1 MNSKNYQYYN
11 NKENYSGI
19 CVPKRKDAFSYLLKE
34 KFLSEFSTEEEKK
47 KVLYNLGIAQEF
59 NRIIQIINENADV
72 PDLEKFITLAQ
83 LIEKLQTVTEQFNTN
98 INSFK
103 EEVSDNVES
112 LNNDVE
118 SLKEEDIR
126 VDERLRLLEEGGFE
140 PKDSFKHK
148 LITTSSYHNL
158 DQYDRNTL
166 YLVVDSFNE
175 STSVYGDHFP
185 LILGGEITPSHFGDK
200 FPIVLDGE
208 LPSQE
213 STHFGDT
220 FPLTFG
226 NSNYYIGSKF
236 PIVFKQ

>member
-1 MNSKNYQYYN
+1 MNSKNYQYYS
-11 NKENYSGI
+11 NKENYGGI
-19 CVPKRKDAFSYLLKE
+19 CVPKRNNTFNYLLKE
-34 KFLSEFSTEEEKK
+34 KFLSEFSTEEERK

-59 NRIIQIINENADV
+59 NKIIQIIDENADV

-83 LIEKLQTVTEQFNTN
+83 LIEKLQTVNEQFNTN

-112 LNNDVE
+112 LNNDIE

-126 VDERLRLLEEGGFE
+126 VNERLRLLEEEEEEDLE

-175 STSVYGDHFP
+175 STSVYGDRFP

-226 NSNYYIGSKF
+226 NS
-236 PIVFKQ
+236 